1 MRTSLPNAGEV
12 FSEYADI
19 VVGEDGIIESFARL
33 FFFEI
38 DFEDPFV
45 TLPLSGVELD
55 VGEAGI
61 ESRFLD
67 LDLAFLELA
76 FWVSLSPAAREGSVS
91 TLFLEDDLRFEDLLR
106 LFAFLLSSASACFPA
121 KALLFRPPLLS
132 LRSDKAWTSSQE
144 FDLFTFAFES
154 SKSPSNNN
162 LLSEEVVILFS
173 FLSETRRR
181 SDKVFSIKD
190 LRGFSA
196 PGESDLDDMRRSDLA
211 LDIEGLLDFLSLLLS
226 DGEDDLEDICLAF
239 AFGDDDR
246 DLMFRSDFAV
256 PMVARLTFFSSLEA
270 ALGDLVSGSM

>member
-1 MRTSLPNAGEV
+1 MRTSLPNVGEV
-12 FSEYADI
+12 FFEYADI
-19 VVGEDGIIESFARL
+19 VVGEDGITESFARL

-38 DFEDPFV
+38 DFEDSFV
-45 TLPLSGVELD
+45 TVELD
-55 VGEAGI
+55 VGEGGI

-76 FWVSLSPAAREGSVS
+76 FWVSLSPVAREGSVS
-91 TLFLEDDLRFEDLLR
+91 TLFLDDLRFEDLLR
-106 LFAFLLSSASACFPA
+106 LFAFLLSSASVCFPA
-121 KALLFRPPLLS
+121 KALLFRPPLRS

-144 FDLFTFAFES
+144 PDLFTFAFES

-162 LLSEEVVILFS
+162 LLSEEVVIFFS
-173 FLSETRRR
+173 FLSETRLR
-181 SDKVFSIKD
+181 SDKVFSIKA

-196 PGESDLDDMRRSDLA
+196 SGESDLDDMRRSDLA

-226 DGEDDLEDICLAF
+226 DCEDDLEDIFLAF

-246 DLMFRSDFAV
+246 EDLMFRSDFAL